1 MTFRP
6 GNLPQKSEAE
16 MAKVNQ
22 LVEENR
28 KEYIQ
33 KMKLKKEEA

>member
-1 MTFRP
+1 
-6 GNLPQKSEAE
+6 

-33 KMKLKKEEA
+33 KMKLKKEEAQKKL